1 MTVRIV
7 ILEAVTAGG
16 LGAPA
21 ASGVGENVGGVA
33 VPVALRQ
40 EALAMVAALT
50 ADCCEALD
58 AFDRGNKTGPIS
70 DTKFPWG
77 ERCIPG
83 LLASLFLSHVPGD
96 SHYPHTVRAFWR
108 PDDQNGSSQDPFD
121 SNLVPIV
128 NLERPKVAPSNENDL
143 TSQVECWD
151 PIRELRLVTAR
162 VFLPGATRWDL
173 PECNQFQPAR
183 STIIQPL
190 GRTKLETIV
199 VEDPV
204 RLSQQWKDAVQNADA
219 AILIAPQ
226 PDMQWWVSAL
236 GSLAHKVL
244 SWPVDLLLR
253 AEDKRY
259 LTHVPSVVVE
269 PRDPLWHFS
278 TNDDIPSTVGNQPAD
293 PLLQWYAA
301 HLAAPTTW
309 VLKPTNQC
317 GGSDVWKISLRA
329 PIADFESAK
338 RVVRR
343 LRELLPRETAI
354 DQPLLWS
361 PWVEGH
367 PGSLL
372 LLAAPMGWWCFPP
385 CRQHLSFENVSVPL
399 ELYGLVTEIRTVR
412 YRGSEL
418 DATLLTTGLEDLL
431 WRQLA
436 SNLTP
441 AERASIQGWFGIDF
455 VAPAPDQATLI
466 EVNPRLTS
474 SYNLH
479 RRLRWTSK

>member
-1 MTVRIV
+1 MRIV

-16 LGAPA
+16 LSGPV
-21 ASGVGENVGGVA
+21 ASGISENVGGVA

-50 ADCCEALD
+50 ADCCAALD
-58 AFDRGNKTGPIS
+58 TFDRGNKTGPIS
-70 DTKFPWG
+70 ESEFPWG
-77 ERCIPG
+77 ERCIPW
-83 LLASLFLSHVPGD
+83 LLASLFSSVVPDD
-96 SHYPHTVRAFWR
+96 SHDSHTVRTFWC
-108 PDDQNGSSQDPFD
+108 PDDQNGSSQDRFD
-121 SNLVPIV
+121 SNLLPIV
-128 NLERPKVAPSNENDL
+128 NSERPEVASSSENEL
-143 TSQVECWD
+143 PSQVECWD
-151 PIRELRLVTAR
+151 PIRELRVATAR

-173 PECNQFQPAR
+173 PAGNHSQPPA
-183 STIIQPL
+183 SFTTTPPL
-190 GRTKLETIV
+190 SRTRLEMIV
-199 VEDPV
+199 VDDPAQ
-204 RLSQQWKDAVQNADA
+204 LSQQWKEAVQNADA

-226 PDMQWWVSAL
+226 PDMQRWMAAL
-236 GSLAHKVL
+236 GSLSHKVL

-259 LTHVPSVVVE
+259 LTHVPSLMVE
-269 PRDPLWHFS
+269 PRDRLWHFS
-278 TNDDIPSTVGNQPAD
+278 TNDVVSSTVGNQPAD

-301 HLAAPTTW
+301 HLATATTW
-309 VLKPTNQC
+309 ALKPTNQC
-317 GGSDVWKISLRA
+317 GGSDVWKISLTA
-329 PIADFESAK
+329 PIADFETAK

-343 LRELLPRETAI
+343 LRERLPRETAI

-361 PWVEGH
+361 PWVEGQ

-385 CRQHLSFENVSVPL
+385 CRQYLSFENVSVPL
-399 ELYGLVTEIRTVR
+399 DLCGLVTEVRTVR
-412 YRGSEL
+412 YSGSEL
-418 DATLLTTGLEDLL
+418 DPTLLTTGLVDLL

-436 SNLTP
+436 SKLTR
-441 AERASIQGWFGIDF
+441 AERASIKGWFGIDF
-455 VAPAPDQATLI
+455 VAPAPDQVTLI